1 MRLHGGAFIEVMALA
16 VLLAACR
23 SEGTSPRPG
32 PVDETEAVYLVGHG
46 WHAGLVIPRTP
57 ATAAHWPEQ
66 AAFPYATSLEVG
78 WGDRDFYQDPNP
90 GVGREIKAAL
100 WPTRSVLHVVG
111 FSRPV
116 TAYFPHSEIVRLD
129 LTRTAV
135 DSLAA
140 YVHAAYAR
148 GEEGRPF
155 PLGPGLYG
163 ESRFYAARERYYF
176 FKNCNRWTARALR
189 VAGLPLYPSEVLT
202 TGDLFKQAR
211 PFGETI
217 QHAD

>member
-1 MRLHGGAFIEVMALA
+1 MRLHGGGFIEVMALA

-23 SEGTSPRPG
+23 SDGVRPRPG
-32 PVDETEAVYLVGHG
+32 AGDEAVYLVGHG

-57 ATAAHWPEQ
+57 ATAALWPEQ
-66 AAFPYATSLEVG
+66 AAFPYATFLEVG
-78 WGDRDFYQDPNP
+78 WGDRDFYQDPDP
-90 GVGREIKAAL
+90 GADREIKAAL

-116 TAYFPHSEIVRLD
+116 TAYFLHSEIVRLD
-129 LTRTAV
+129 LTRAAV

-148 GEEGRPF
+148 DEEGRPL
-155 PLGPGLYG
+155 PLGLGLYG
-163 ESRFYAARERYYF
+163 ESRFYAARERYHL
-176 FKNCNRWTARALR
+176 FKNCNRWAARALR
-189 VAGLPLYPSEVLT
+189 AAGLPLYPSEVLT

-211 PFGETI
+211 PFGQTI
-217 QHAD
+217 QQAD